1 MTTTSKAKSAL
12 DSSVEFKNYLN
23 SLKGSF
29 IDRDIEID
37 CLGTALIAEKSLVMV
52 GPPGTGKSNLVNA
65 FSTGLSKSFFV
76 YLLTRYTTPDEL
88 FGHFSLKELKDNDKY
103 IRMIKGKLPDSDVV
117 FLDEVFKAS
126 SALLNSLLTV
136 MNEREIDMGDGTR
149 MSIPMQLICGASNEY
164 PFGDESLEALWDRWI
179 FRLHVDDVNLMRS
192 NNFDRMVLDPNLGQF
207 TSTLDYK
214 HVLKLRENSKKVDL
228 NPVSEILAEI
238 NAHLHMNKIRVSGR
252 RWRHCASVIR
262 ARSAMAGRTEAA
274 PSDVRILSE
283 ILWHKPE
290 QRSLIS
296 GKITELCAGR
306 LMEALKIH
314 DASISVMDAVKK
326 SFTDYANKACTKE
339 DVSSVLISSN
349 DQLKTLVEIDVSQFD
364 NDTDPEVTSAVD
376 IVREINGKVIKFLT
390 DWVMNSAIPTKEELG
405 Q

>member
-1 MTTTSKAKSAL
+1 MTQLNPSI
-12 DSSVEFKNYLN
+12 EYKNYLN

-29 IDRDIEID
+29 IDRDVEID

-65 FSTGLSKSFFV
+65 FSTGLNKSFFV

-88 FGHFSLKELKDNDKY
+88 FGHFSLKELKDNDNY

-126 SALLNSLLTV
+126 SALLNSLLTI
-136 MNEREIDMGDGTR
+136 MNEKEIDMGNGSR

-164 PFGDESLEALWDRWI
+164 PFGDEALEALWDRWI
-179 FRLHVDDVNLMRS
+179 FRLHVDDVNLMRQD
-192 NNFDRMVLDPNLGQF
+192 NFSRMVLDKNLGQF
-207 TSTLDYK
+207 SSTLDYK
-214 HVLKLRENSKKVDL
+214 HVLKLRENAKAVDID
-228 NPVSEILAEI
+228 PVAEILSEI
-238 NAHLHMNKIRVSGR
+238 NAFLHFNKIRVSGR

-262 ARSAMAGRTEAA
+262 ARAAMNDRVEAT

-296 GKITELCAGR
+296 GKIVELCAGR
-306 LMEALKIH
+306 LMEALKVH
-314 DASISVMDAVKK
+314 DASISVMDKVKEAFTQYVQK
-326 SFTDYANKACTKE
+326 SCSKD
-339 DVSSVLISSN
+339 DVSNILISAN
-349 DQLKTLVEIDVSQFD
+349 NQLNSLIETEVSQFD
-364 NDTDPEVTSAVD
+364 NDTDPEVISAINV
-376 IVREINGKVIKFLT
+376 VREINKKVIKFLT
-390 DWVMNSAIPTKEELG
+390 DWVMNSTIPAKGELD
-405 Q
+405 